1 MYAPVKFVKMEM
13 IVYKKTFAL
22 HVKSISTILEKIMV
36 TDVCKLL
43 QIARINA
50 HSSTRNSVQVKA
62 FKING
67 ILVPFFKEEIKRE
80 EKAKPCI
87 IFHAKIQKIP
97 AREIS

>member
-1 MYAPVKFVKMEM
+1 MEM

-22 HVKSISTILEKIMV
+22 HAKSISTILEKIMV

-50 HSSTRNSVQVKA
+50 HSSRNSVQVKA

>member
-1 MYAPVKFVKMEM
+1 M
-13 IVYKKTFAL
+13 YKKTFAL
-22 HVKSISTILEKIMV
+22 HAKSISTILEKIMV

-50 HSSTRNSVQVKA
+50 HSSRNSVQVKA